1 MLDNQTYSNTGG
13 QQSKATPT
21 GAKVK
26 FAENGKKERK
36 KNLGEI
42 ALCYKDVYVGQICFG
57 ANMAHAIKT
66 LQEAQDYKGVSIV
79 IAYSTCVNQGFD
91 MSNMTSVMKEACES
105 GFWPIYNYNPTTKE
119 IKILSDFNDEKYYEF
134 LNKERRFKSGD
145 SALIERQIN
154 DSKEF
159 ISYLKDKQKNGK

>member
-1 MLDNQTYSNTGG
+1 
-13 QQSKATPT
+13 
-21 GAKVK
+21 
-26 FAENGKKERK
+26 
-36 KNLGEI
+36 
-42 ALCYKDVYVGQICFG
+42 
-57 ANMAHAIKT
+57 
-66 LQEAQDYKGVSIV
+66 
-79 IAYSTCVNQGFD
+79 
-91 MSNMTSVMKEACES
+91 MTSVMKEACES